1 MSIPPPPSNRPPA
14 RGQPAP
20 KDKAPDA
27 IALAAAQ
34 AAQTA
39 VAPDTVIL
47 FGSRARGDHR
57 PDSDID
63 LLVICHGN
71 DIHTAGRARRA
82 VKSHFKTRPPQLEL
96 DIVTIGRYSCQ
107 YRVWSYNLAYRTRSA
122 K

>member
-1 MSIPPPPSNRPPA
+1 MSIPLPQPNRPPA
-14 RGQPAP
+14 KGQSAP

-57 PDSDID
+57 PDSDVD
-63 LLVICHGN
+63 LLVICDNNEVHA
-71 DIHTAGRARRA
+71 AGRARRA

-107 YRVWSYNLAYRTRSA
+107 YRDWNQNAACRARSA